1 MDIRKTEEIRRQV
14 NVWRQEKDE
23 KNEKIKEKL
32 NKVKKTQQIENL
44 LCWFIFNWFL
54 ELIFLT
60 SSFSE
65 AFFSFDSIKGFI
77 FSGWKPIFS
86 SWILFSMFFNS
97 KKYNFYNIIY

>member
-44 LCWFIFNWFL
+44 LC
-54 ELIFLT
+54 
-60 SSFSE
+60 
-65 AFFSFDSIKGFI
+65 
-77 FSGWKPIFS
+77 
-86 SWILFSMFFNS
+86 
-97 KKYNFYNIIY
+97 